1 MTNLASL
8 VSGLLLGP
16 GVQVSTMRETAI
28 RECNLVP
35 YASTCS
41 GVAFSLQVT
50 YGASCQYRLT

>member
-8 VSGLLLGP
+8 VPGLLLGP
-16 GVQVSTMRETAI
+16 GVQVSTICDALI
-28 RECNLVP
+28 RWFGWVP